1 MASFTLTDDTTEVSQ
16 ATLHAGGTK
25 RLHLAG
31 VGGDRKVL
39 SVDSTNTSVIA
50 QTLLALFNGP
60 KGIWT
65 VDLQARSTGSAE
77 VQAKLKGAIAT
88 KVAITVV
95 EKLVLPAESAE
106 EGMLARLLLAEAHS
120 PGQSGS
126 DAAESKTAMQWMRV
140 VLANRLNN
148 GPERFNAKGAK
159 TLLDIVKAPKQ
170 FEGFHDYPKLG
181 KGQST
186 RIEEI
191 VRIANSDSDPRQE
204 KYAQFLQNA
213 LELAASKT
221 LIADPCPTGLY
232 GWRTAGSA
240 TPGGDFVKYGD
251 PLSGNQFYTLT
262 K

>member
-1 MASFTLTDDTTEVSQ
+1 MASFTLTDDKTDVSKTTM
-16 ATLHAGGTK
+16 HAGGTK

-39 SVDSTNTSVIA
+39 SVDSTNTAVVA

-65 VDLQARSTGSAE
+65 VDLQARSTGGAE
-77 VQAKLKGAIAT
+77 IQAKLKGTVAA
-88 KVAITVV
+88 KFAITVV
-95 EKLVLPAESAE
+95 EKLALPAESTE
-106 EGMLARLLLAEAHS
+106 EGMLARLFLAEAHG
-120 PGQSGS
+120 PGQSGY

-148 GPERFNAKGAK
+148 SPERFNAKGAK

-181 KGQST
+181 KDQST
-186 RIEEI
+186 RIED
-191 VRIANSDSDPRQE
+191 VVSIANSDSDPRQE
-204 KYAQFLQNA
+204 KYATFLQNA
-213 LELAASKT
+213 LDVAASKT

-240 TPGGDFVKYGD
+240 APGGDFVKFGD
-251 PLSGNQFYTLT
+251 PLSGNQFYSLT